1 MLNLPLIVLAS
12 PSMAV
17 APAAAADVAAPTI
30 AVEAAVFTQATPIS
44 KPAPA
49 PVAVLDITWSMAAAQ
64 NTTPE
69 PGPGQEQAAQQSEN
83 SQDNEDVE
91 GESESEGQGGA
102 TGDENVIT
110 VTGTYG
116 PPKEDPLARV
126 NEESYKITQQLDE
139 VFVEPVAYA
148 YRDGLPDPIRDGLGN
163 VVKNLGEPNNALN
176 FLLQG
181 KIGKTFETLG
191 RLAIN
196 STLGLGGLID
206 IAEKPGIGLPHR
218 RNGFAN
224 TMGFYGVGPGPYLY
238 LPLTGATTARDVV
251 GSGLDQLLLPVAIGE
266 PFNRLEFTVPFY
278 VISNLDARLEVDEEL
293 DRIGETIDPYRARR
307 DSYLY
312 RRAKTIAELRGEEP
326 PEPPL
331 IMEEV
336 EGTGDFADP
345 PEVETETDPEAG
357 ELPEPLAAVIITRLR

>member
-17 APAAAADVAAPTI
+17 PPAMPHTPEPPAI
-30 AVEAAVFTQATPIS
+30 AVEASVFAQPIPS
-44 KPAPA
+44 DKPASKS
-49 PVAVLDITWSMAAAQ
+49 PVLLDISWTM
-64 NTTPE
+64 T
-69 PGPGQEQAAQQSEN
+69 GPQEQALETPPSNQPPADESEAAEDAQ
-83 SQDNEDVE
+83 E
-91 GESESEGQGGA
+91 GEGEGEGEA
-102 TGDENVIT
+102 DDNLIT

-116 PPKEDPLARV
+116 PPKEDPLSRV

-148 YRDGLPDPIRDGLGN
+148 YRDGLPGPIRDGLGN

-181 KIGKTFETLG
+181 KIGKSIETLG

-238 LPLTGATTARDVV
+238 LPVTGATTARDVV

-266 PFNRLEFTVPFY
+266 PFNRLEFSVPFY

-293 DRIGETIDPYRARR
+293 GRIDDTIDPYRARR

-336 EGTGDFADP
+336 EGTGDFSDP
-345 PEVETETDPEAG
+345 PEVEIEADPEAG
-357 ELPEPLAAVIITRLR
+357 GLPEPLAAVIITRLR